1 MVVGRVAAVRIEWL
15 AVAARDATRGFEVCV
30 AAWLRLACAN
40 VHFGRVRA
48 CGWLGGW
55 LAGWLAGCVR
65 GTALVFG
72 TVDGVV
78 VRGGGK
84 KLVNGAVCHV

>member
-1 MVVGRVAAVRIEWL
+1 MGLAAAARLGSVARCCRGRRALSAPWRVVGGGVVVGRVAAVRIEWL

-55 LAGWLAGCVR
+55 LAGWLAG
-65 GTALVFG
+65 
-72 TVDGVV
+72 
-78 VRGGGK
+78 
-84 KLVNGAVCHV
+84 